1 MAAAASTAG
10 KNQSDS
16 RISGEKRRLFAVQLW
31 HGINL
36 TISYD
41 CSLLCFTM
49 AEGFAMESIS
59 VLLTQG
65 INKLQQCIVSRH
77 FAEISG
83 EMIINIM
90 NNISYKI
97 NSMHNSDL

>member
-1 MAAAASTAG
+1 
-10 KNQSDS
+10 
-16 RISGEKRRLFAVQLW
+16 
-31 HGINL
+31 
-36 TISYD
+36 
-41 CSLLCFTM
+41 
-49 AEGFAMESIS
+49 MESIS